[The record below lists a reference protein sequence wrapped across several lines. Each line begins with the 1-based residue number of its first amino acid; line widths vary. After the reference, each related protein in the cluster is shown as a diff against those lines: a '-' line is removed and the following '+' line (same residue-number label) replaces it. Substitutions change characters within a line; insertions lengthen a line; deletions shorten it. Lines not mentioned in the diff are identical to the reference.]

1 MNRFFRVW
9 GAHAPRVLVAA
20 PSPKRT
26 FPEGLA
32 TDAVVSEIE
41 SIDTSLRLTP
51 ARQADFHRSIKVPF
65 PVPGPP
71 IGRTRPG
78 GDLPDSFALRPE
90 RESHTAERVLGREK
104 LTEIL

>member
-1 MNRFFRVW
+1 
-9 GAHAPRVLVAA
+9 
-20 PSPKRT
+20 
-26 FPEGLA
+26 LA
-32 TDAVVSEIE
+32 IDAVVSEIE
-41 SIDTSLRLTP
+41 SIAAAAFVGLRL
-51 ARQADFHRSIKVPF
+51 AKDFHRSIKVPF

-90 RESHTAERVLGREK
+90 RESHTAERVLGREE